1 MKKFLFSL
9 ALLSS
14 SVATAYAHDASQHKG
29 TRYEGAVLATS
40 GDSLQLKTDKG
51 TEKVTLD
58 KNTKIEVGD
67 EGKAGKSSDVKVGDH
82 VMVSGHKLESGE
94 IVATEIMVH
103 DKDGHAGNDH
113 K

>member
-9 ALLSS
+9 AILSS

-29 TRYEGAVLATS
+29 PRYEGAVFAIT

-58 KNTKIEVGD
+58 KSTTIEVGD
-67 EGKAGKSSDVKVGDH
+67 EGKAGKSSDVEVGDH
-82 VMVSGHKLESGE
+82 IMVSGHKLESGE

-103 DKDGHAGNDH
+103 DRDRHSGNNH